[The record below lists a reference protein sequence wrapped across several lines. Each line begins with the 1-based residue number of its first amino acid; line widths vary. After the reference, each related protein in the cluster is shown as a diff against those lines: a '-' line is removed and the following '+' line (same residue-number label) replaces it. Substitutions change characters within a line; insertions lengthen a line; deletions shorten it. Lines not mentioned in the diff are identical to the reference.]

1 MPASRLPTLKRMPYR
16 GNRVFAGVL
25 SLSDPISSPIGGF
38 RKMKKFLQNNGLTI
52 VLIVSFL
59 GSLLG
64 MCISGWYQE
73 NAELISHSLPS
84 ISLLGYTTDESFLS
98 ALFENWESEWLQMS
112 FYVMLTALLFQ
123 KGSAESRDPD
133 EASTGENKLTAKS
146 YPVWLRRS
154 AMGRWIYRY
163 SLGLALA
170 ILFLASFLGHL
181 IASSASYNSQAAM
194 HHEATRTVMG
204 HLASSQ
210 FWFESFQNWQSEF
223 FSTAM
228 LVVLS
233 IFLRFKGSPESK
245 LVSARD
251 SETGT

>member
-1 MPASRLPTLKRMPYR
+1 
-16 GNRVFAGVL
+16 
-25 SLSDPISSPIGGF
+25 
-38 RKMKKFLQNNGLTI
+38 MKKLLKNNGLTI
-52 VLIVSFL
+52 VLIVAFL

-64 MCISGWYQE
+64 MWLSGWYQE
-73 NAELISHSLPS
+73 NAELIGHGLPPMSLFD
-84 ISLLGYTTDESFLS
+84 YTTDESFLS

-133 EASTGENKLTAKS
+133 ETSKSKDRLSVKS
-146 YPVWLRRS
+146 YPVWLRSSS
-154 AMGRWIYRY
+154 AGRWIYRY

-170 ILFLASFLGHL
+170 ILFGISFVGHL
-181 IASSASYNSQAAM
+181 IASSAAYNSQATM
-194 HHEATRTVMG
+194 HHEATRTVVE

-223 FSTAM
+223 LSPAM

-245 LVSARD
+245 PVPARD
-251 SETGT
+251 SETGA

>member
-1 MPASRLPTLKRMPYR
+1 
-16 GNRVFAGVL
+16 
-25 SLSDPISSPIGGF
+25 
-38 RKMKKFLQNNGLTI
+38 MKKMLKNNGLTI
-52 VLIVSFL
+52 VLTLAFL

-64 MCISGWYQE
+64 MWISGWYQE
-73 NAELISHSLPS
+73 NAELISHGLPPLT
-84 ISLLGYTTDESFLS
+84 LLGYTMDESFLS

-133 EASTGENKLTAKS
+133 EASTAEDKLTAKS

-170 ILFLASFLGHL
+170 ILFLASFVGHL
-181 IASSASYNSQAAM
+181 IASSASYNSQATM
-194 HHEATRTVMG
+194 HHEATRSVIE
-204 HLASSQ
+204 HFASSQ

-245 LVSARD
+245 PVSARD
-251 SETGT
+251 SETGA

>member
-1 MPASRLPTLKRMPYR
+1 MKILLK
-16 GNRVFAGVL
+16 
-25 SLSDPISSPIGGF
+25 
-38 RKMKKFLQNNGLTI
+38 NNGLTI
-52 VLIVSFL
+52 VLFAAFL

-64 MCISGWYQE
+64 MWISGWSQE
-73 NAELISHSLPS
+73 NVELARHSLPP
-84 ISLLGYTTDESFLS
+84 ISFYDYFSDESFLS

-112 FYVMLTALLFQ
+112 FYVMLTAMLFQ

-133 EASTGENKLTAKS
+133 EASKDRDKLSIKS
-146 YPVWLRRS
+146 YPALLRRS
-154 AMGRWIYRY
+154 PTGRWIYRY

-170 ILFLASFLGHL
+170 ILFAVSFIGHL
-181 IASSASYNSQAAM
+181 VASSASYNSQATM
-194 HHEATRTVMG
+194 HHEATRTIME

-233 IFLRFKGSPESK
+233 IILRFKDSPESK
-245 LVSARD
+245 PVSASD
-251 SETGT
+251 NKTGA